1 MSKQLSI
8 SCKNINLNNNLG
20 KYLSLNILKLYMG
33 LDTENSQLILKFMA
47 KDKLKIKKNSNL
59 KLQFVVSLF
68 EIEKNKMRLF
78 IYLFI

>member
-47 KDKLKIKKNSNL
+47 KDKLKIKK
-59 KLQFVVSLF
+59 KL
-68 EIEKNKMRLF
+68 
-78 IYLFI
+78 